1 MSKVEESESSDE
13 ERPSSNPKLYMP
25 PKVVSTPYDENP
37 GKREKK
43 NRKQT
48 ALIEELKE
56 EILDMPSEVKVC
68 GLNHMPLLRSS
79 GSTRYIQ
86 SLQTS
91 MVVGGLQ
98 KRRELAREKDLE
110 R

>member
-1 MSKVEESESSDE
+1 MPTPASASDPLRFKPNPSNLVSKVEESESSDE
-13 ERPSSNPKLYMP
+13 ERRSSNPKLYMP

-68 GLNHMPLLRSS
+68 GLNHMP
-79 GSTRYIQ
+79 YII
-86 SLQTS
+86 T
-91 MVVGGLQ
+91 
-98 KRRELAREKDLE
+98 
-110 R
+110 